1 MTFAQ
6 YDPLAQARREEHD
19 RAERCYEQNVSAEA
33 HYAEKAPY
41 YLTPEEEQAFRDSVI
56 ASIREVD
63 KAEQERKRLALK
75 KERGDRFL
83 AICAGLGIETVE
95 GDE

>member
-19 RAERCYEQNVSAEA
+19 RAEACYERVVSAESRKA
-33 HYAEKAPY
+33 VRLPYHYENIVFDAPK
-41 YLTPEEEQAFRDSVI
+41 PVNE
-56 ASIREVD
+56 
-63 KAEQERKRLALK
+63 AEQERKRLALK